1 MDGADLLRTGK
12 NQLRVWRNSLK
23 AAAHWKKLNFNDVTP
38 IYANA
43 FHKSGSHLLLQIL
56 YGLMDI
62 APYRHLEQAP
72 IRMITAEGRKRTTQ
86 EVMRDLSKLHP
97 GIIQWGYLSYNPEF
111 VNFFAQRSQIATLFI
126 YRDPR
131 DQLIS
136 SIFYAVDI
144 HKKHA
149 QHKYFSSI
157 TMDERIKT
165 AIIGRNVPGLEFLP
179 NIRAQYENIL
189 GWVADPKVLSFKFE
203 DLINSPSSQLERLLD
218 HLQSKGL
225 QIQASRETAIQTLLM
240 AIQPENSP
248 TFRKGKTGGWREH
261 FTDEHIKIFKEI
273 TGDLLITLGYET
285 DNDW

>member
-1 MDGADLLRTGK
+1 MTQLIKASK
-12 NQLRVWRNSLK
+12 NQLRTMRDSLQ
-23 AAAHWKKLNFNDVTP
+23 AASRWKKISFKESPP

-72 IRMITAEGRKRTTQ
+72 IRTITAEGRKRSPQ
-86 EVMRDLSKLHP
+86 EIMRDLARLHP
-97 GIIQWGYLSYNPEF
+97 GIIEWGYLSYTPEF
-111 VNFFAQRSQIATLFI
+111 VNFFAQRPQIATLFI

-157 TMDERIKT
+157 PMDERVKT
-165 AIIGRNVPGLEFLP
+165 AIIGRDVQGLEFLP
-179 NIRAQYENIL
+179 NIRSQYENIL

-203 DLINSPSSQLERLLD
+203 DLIHSPSSQLERLLD
-218 HLQSKGL
+218 HLQAKGL
-225 QIQASRETAIQTLLM
+225 QTQIDREAAVQTLLKS
-240 AIQPENSP
+240 IQPENSP
-248 TFRKGKTGGWREH
+248 TFRKGNTGGWRDH
-261 FTDEHIKIFKEI
+261 FTDEHIEIFKEI

-285 DNDW
+285 NNDW